1 MCYFVHQSI
10 GTYKMKSREDRVMER
25 LKKGDF
31 EVKEHFPKEIQIAVQ
46 SFLSASK
53 MMVDEKLDYLPGE
66 YLTNLLE
73 TLQKYPEYNNITMD
87 LVKSILKK
95 D

>member
-1 MCYFVHQSI
+1 
-10 GTYKMKSREDRVMER
+10 MKSKEDRVMER

-31 EVKEHFPKEIQIAVQ
+31 EVKEHFPKEVQVAVQ

-66 YLTNLLE
+66 YLVKLLKVLE
-73 TLQKYPEYNNITMD
+73 KYTEYNNITMD
-87 LVKSILKK
+87 LVKACMKES
-95 D
+95 

>member
-1 MCYFVHQSI
+1 V
-10 GTYKMKSREDRVMER
+10 TKEERVMKR
-25 LKKGDF
+25 LRSGDF
-31 EVKEHFPKEIQIAVQ
+31 EVKEHFPKEIQVAVK
-46 SFLSASK
+46 SFLTASK

>member
-1 MCYFVHQSI
+1 
-10 GTYKMKSREDRVMER
+10 MKSREDIIMDRV
-25 LKKGDF
+25 LGGDF
-31 EVKEHFPKEIQIAVQ
+31 EVQDHFPKDIQIAVQ
-46 SFLSASK
+46 SFLEASK
-53 MMVDEKLDYLPGE
+53 MMVEEKLDYLPGE
-66 YLTNLLE
+66 YLANLLE

>member
-1 MCYFVHQSI
+1 
-10 GTYKMKSREDRVMER
+10 MKSREDIIMDRV
-25 LKKGDF
+25 LAGDF
-31 EVKEHFPKEIQIAVQ
+31 EVQSHFPKEIQIAVK
-46 SFLSASK
+46 SFLEASK
-53 MMVDEKLDYLPGE
+53 MMVEEKLDYLPGE

-73 TLQKYPEYNNITMD
+73 TLQKYPEYNNLTMD

>member
-1 MCYFVHQSI
+1 M
-10 GTYKMKSREDRVMER
+10 DRV
-25 LKKGDF
+25 LAGDF
-31 EVKEHFPKEIQIAVQ
+31 EVQSHYPKEIQIAVK
-46 SFLSASK
+46 SFLEASK
-53 MMVDEKLDYLPGE
+53 MMVEEKLDYLPGE

-73 TLQKYPEYNNITMD
+73 TLQKYPEYNNLTMD

>member
-1 MCYFVHQSI
+1 
-10 GTYKMKSREDRVMER
+10 MER

-31 EVKEHFPKEIQIAVQ
+31 EVKEHFPKEVQVAVQ

-53 MMVDEKLDYLPGE
+53 MMVDEELDYLAGE
-66 YLTNLLE
+66 YLVKLLKVLE
-73 TLQKYPEYNNITMD
+73 KYPEYNSITMD
-87 LVKSILKK
+87 IVKTILKE

>member
-1 MCYFVHQSI
+1 M
-10 GTYKMKSREDRVMER
+10 DRV
-25 LKKGDF
+25 LGGDF
-31 EVKEHFPKEIQIAVQ
+31 EVQDHFPKDIQIAVQ
-46 SFLSASK
+46 SFLEASK
-53 MMVDEKLDYLPGE
+53 MMVEEKLDYLPGQ
-66 YLTNLLE
+66 YLANLLE

>member
-1 MCYFVHQSI
+1 MN
-10 GTYKMKSREDRVMER
+10 KEDRVMER

-31 EVKEHFPKEIQIAVQ
+31 EVKEHFPKEVQVAVQ

-66 YLTNLLE
+66 YLVKLLKVLE
-73 TLQKYPEYNNITMD
+73 KYPEYNNITMD
-87 LVKSILKK
+87 LVNACMKES
-95 D
+95 

>member
-1 MCYFVHQSI
+1 
-10 GTYKMKSREDRVMER
+10 MKSREDIIMDRV
-25 LKKGDF
+25 LGGDF
-31 EVKEHFPKEIQIAVQ
+31 EVQEHFPKEIQIAVR
-46 SFLSASK
+46 SFLEASK
-53 MMVDEKLDYLPGE
+53 MMVEEKLDYLPGE

>member
-1 MCYFVHQSI
+1 
-10 GTYKMKSREDRVMER
+10 MKSREDIIMDRV
-25 LKKGDF
+25 LGGDF
-31 EVKEHFPKEIQIAVQ
+31 EVQDHFPKDIQIAVQ
-46 SFLSASK
+46 SFLEASK
-53 MMVDEKLDYLPGE
+53 MMVEEKLDYLPGQ
-66 YLTNLLE
+66 YLANLLE

>member
-1 MCYFVHQSI
+1 
-10 GTYKMKSREDRVMER
+10 MKSREDIIMDRV
-25 LKKGDF
+25 LAGDF
-31 EVKEHFPKEIQIAVQ
+31 EVQSHYPKEIQIAVK
-46 SFLSASK
+46 SFLEASK
-53 MMVDEKLDYLPGE
+53 MMVEEKLDYLPGE

>member
-1 MCYFVHQSI
+1 M
-10 GTYKMKSREDRVMER
+10 TKEDRVMER

-31 EVKEHFPKEIQIAVQ
+31 EVKEHFPKEVQVAVQ

-66 YLTNLLE
+66 YLVKLLKVLE
-73 TLQKYPEYNNITMD
+73 KYPEYNNITMD
-87 LVKSILKK
+87 LVKACMKER
-95 D
+95 

>member
-1 MCYFVHQSI
+1 
-10 GTYKMKSREDRVMER
+10 MKSKEDRVMER

-31 EVKEHFPKEIQIAVQ
+31 EVKEHFPKEVQVAVQ

-66 YLTNLLE
+66 YLVKLLKVLE
-73 TLQKYPEYNNITMD
+73 KYPEYNNITMD
-87 LVKSILKK
+87 LVKACMKES
-95 D
+95 